1 MSHGLRLRTAQMQND
16 QSVISRQT
24 GSSGHDPNG
33 RRPGLIFSQNPVD

>member
-1 MSHGLRLRTAQMQND
+1 MTRSWRQRTAQMQND

-24 GSSGHDPNG
+24 GSSGRDPYG